1 MALFKQI
8 MGAVLLFGFIGFLAF
23 KLDYSLNEV
32 KDGYLIVTFV
42 LLVVLML
49 VMGIRRVLRY

>member
-8 MGAVLLFGFIGFLAF
+8 MGAVLLLGFIGFLAF

-42 LLVVLML
+42 LIVVLML